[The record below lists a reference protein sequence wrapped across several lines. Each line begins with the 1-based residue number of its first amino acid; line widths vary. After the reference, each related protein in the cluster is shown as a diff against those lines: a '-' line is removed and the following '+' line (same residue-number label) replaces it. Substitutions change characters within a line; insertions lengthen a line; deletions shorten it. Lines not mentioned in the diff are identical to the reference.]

1 MTSREGG
8 RKKRSFV
15 GLRKDAG
22 NEKKKKREKEDDDEK
37 KKNLGLDPSDHRTGT
52 QLCITNYLHI
62 KIEKKKTRKFCDTH
76 KKVFS
81 MWLPRFHNSPNLF
94 SSILNKE
101 LFLQKK
107 STLQSTFD
115 EW

>member
-37 KKNLGLDPSDHRTGT
+37 KKILGWIQAIIELVH
-52 QLCITNYLHI
+52 NY
-62 KIEKKKTRKFCDTH
+62 
-76 KKVFS
+76 V
-81 MWLPRFHNSPNLF
+81 
-94 SSILNKE
+94 
-101 LFLQKK
+101 
-107 STLQSTFD
+107 
-115 EW
+115 